1 MGILDTL
8 IKKALGGG
16 GGKSQLGGLMELAA
30 KNPKLTG
37 AVASLLSTKDPSVGG
52 AAGLAGL
59 VGAFQKKGLGDMMS
73 SWISKGPNPP
83 VSAAQVSDVLGAD
96 VMAQFADKAGV
107 PATEAGSALAGVL
120 PTVINELT
128 PKGKVPKTSS
138 LEKTL
143 GSLLS
148 GLKG

>member
-8 IKKALGGG
+8 VESVLGGG
-16 GGKSQLGGLMELAA
+16 GGKGQLGGLMQLAT
-30 KNPKLTG
+30 KNPKLIG

-83 VSAAQVSDVLGAD
+83 ISAVQVSDVLGAD
-96 VMAQFADKAGV
+96 AMAQFAQKAGV

-128 PKGKVPKTSS
+128 PKGKVPKTDS

>member
-1 MGILDTL
+1 
-8 IKKALGGG
+8 
-16 GGKSQLGGLMELAA
+16 
-30 KNPKLTG
+30 
-37 AVASLLSTKDPSVGG
+37 
-52 AAGLAGL
+52 
-59 VGAFQKKGLGDMMS
+59 MMS

-96 VMAQFADKAGV
+96 TMAQFAAKAGV
-107 PATEAGSALAGVL
+107 PATEAPSALAGVL
-120 PTVINELT
+120 PEVINELT